1 MSNVID
7 FLEKMGKDA
16 LLRHASQD
24 ELALA
29 LEQAQIETSLGA
41 AIIAKSTSELYAL
54 LHQGPLFCIQTTP
67 SKEDEEKE
75 EGEEEGDEDD
85 EPKAPAKK
93 SSRKSLPS
101 RLIGEPA

>member
-1 MSNVID
+1 MTSVID

-16 LLRHASQD
+16 QLRHASQD
-24 ELALA
+24 ELVLA
-29 LEQAQIETSLGA
+29 LEEAQIEASLGA

-54 LHQGPLFCIQTTP
+54 LHQGPLFCVQSAP
-67 SKEDEEKE
+67 GKE
-75 EGEEEGDEDD
+75 EEEEEEGEGDEDA

-101 RLIGEPA
+101 HLVVDPA